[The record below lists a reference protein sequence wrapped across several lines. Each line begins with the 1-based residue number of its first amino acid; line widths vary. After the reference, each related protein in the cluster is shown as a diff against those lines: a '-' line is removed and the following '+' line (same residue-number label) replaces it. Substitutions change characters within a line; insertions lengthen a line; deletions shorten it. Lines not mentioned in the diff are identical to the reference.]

1 MQTANCKLQT
11 ANCKLKG
18 RHKACRVGSSAHP
31 QRAHFAVCSLQ
42 FAVCSFFLVLF
53 SPNPAAACN
62 IPVYRYALENWPTD
76 LYRATVL
83 HRGPLAAEA
92 QALVQRL
99 NDRAASANLVVRV
112 IDLSRPEGED
122 IPERF
127 LKTDVSAGP
136 ILVLN
141 YPVTT
146 KIETDAWSGALT
158 VEAIASLVDSP
169 VRRELATRLHAGET
183 VWLLLASGTKAA
195 DEAAAKLVEENRA
208 AAPRSALL
216 RVKRDDPAE
225 RVLVRMLLGTEPDL
239 TGRDEPMAFPVF
251 GRGRVLYA
259 LVGTGITADNVRQA
273 DSFLGGDCSCTVKR
287 DNPGTDLLLTADW
300 SDLRASGPPE
310 GESQLTRETPAEV
323 VEQPAAPPPNG
334 VNWPR
339 GALWVAVIFAGG
351 LVVLTGALAL
361 RSRKRPA
368 PHSGA

>member
-11 ANCKLKG
+11 ANCKL
-18 RHKACRVGSSAHP
+18 RDRRKARGVVSLAHA
-31 QRAHFAVCSLQ
+31 QRSQFAVCSLQ
-42 FAVCSFFLVLF
+42 FAVCSFVFVLF
-53 SPNPAAACN
+53 YPNPAAACN

-76 LYRATVL
+76 HYQVTVL

-92 QALVQRL
+92 QQLVQRL
-99 NDRAASANLVVRV
+99 HERAASANLVVRI
-112 IDLSRPEGED
+112 IDLTQPEGRD
-122 IPERF
+122 VPERF

-136 ILVLN
+136 ILFLN

-158 VEAIASLVDSP
+158 AEAVDSLVDSP

-183 VWLLLASGTKAA
+183 VWLLLASGAKEA
-195 DEAAAKLVEENRA
+195 DEAAVKVVVENRS
-208 AAPRSALL
+208 AAPPSALL

-225 RVLVRMLLGTEPDL
+225 RVLVRLLLGSEPDL
-239 TGRDEPMAFPVF
+239 AGSDVPMAFPVF

-259 LVGTGITADNVRQA
+259 LVGTGITAKNVRQA

-310 GESQLTRETPAEV
+310 GESQLMRETPAEV
-323 VEQPAAPPPNG
+323 VEPPAAPPSG

-339 GALWVAVIFAGG
+339 GALWVAVTFAGG
-351 LVVLTGALAL
+351 LVVLTGTLAL